1 MKGIAIAAV
10 ALVAFSG
17 AAAAQPTELGGK
29 VRSGPE
35 VVVPAGETVSGDL
48 IVSGGSIQV
57 NGRVEGDLVAAGS
70 EVTVAGTVT
79 GDVLSGAGDTTISGT
94 VEGDVRVGAGRARI
108 DGRVG
113 EDVLLGAGQ
122 ATVAQGAT
130 IGGDLIFGAGQ
141 MSLDGAVAGS
151 VLGAT
156 GDYARTGTIGG
167 SEQVEVRQ
175 PEEQREPTVADRVL
189 DGLRR
194 YVSILVVGVL
204 LLLLVPRTLR
214 TAADG
219 VRHRPLV
226 SLGVGVVGF
235 ILTGILIL
243 LILVLTVLVA
253 IVLGLL
259 SLGPLAAATAIGGTL
274 AAGVVGFA
282 FFLALA
288 FAAQAAVGFTIAR
301 LPFSG
306 APRPSF
312 ARGLA
317 ALAVGVLLVVLI
329 SSIPVAGGWLEALLV
344 LFGLGGLLLALRPR
358 RDRVPPAT
366 TG

>member
-10 ALVAFSG
+10 ALASFSG
-17 AAAAQPTELGGK
+17 AGLAQPTELGGK
-29 VRSGPE
+29 VRSGSE
-35 VVVPAGETVSGDL
+35 VVVPAGETIRGDL
-48 IVSGGSIQV
+48 IASGGSVQV
-57 NGRVEGDLVAAGS
+57 NGRVEGDLVAAAS
-70 EVTVAGTVT
+70 QVTVAGTVT
-79 GDVLSGAGDTTISGT
+79 GDVLSGAGETTISGT
-94 VEGDVRVGAGRARI
+94 VDGDVRAGTGRARI
-108 DGRVG
+108 EGSIG

-122 ATVAQGAT
+122 ATVARGAT

-156 GDYARTGTIGG
+156 SDYARTGTIGG
-167 SEQVEVRQ
+167 SEQVDVRQ
-175 PEEQREPTVADRVL
+175 PEEQRAPTVADRIL

-194 YVSILVVGVL
+194 YVSILVVGAL

-214 TAADG
+214 TAADA
-219 VRHRPLV
+219 VRSRPLV
-226 SLGVGVVGF
+226 SFGVGIAGF
-235 ILTGILIL
+235 IATGILIV
-243 LILVLTVLVA
+243 LIIVLTVLVA

-259 SLGPLAAATAIGGTL
+259 GLGSLTAATAVGGTL
-274 AAGVVGFA
+274 VAALVGFA

-288 FAAQAAVGFTIAR
+288 FAAQAAVGFMIAR

-306 APRPSF
+306 APRSSF

-344 LFGLGGLLLALRPR
+344 LFGLGGLLLALRPGR
-358 RDRVPPAT
+358 RRGAQVST
-366 TG
+366 E